1 MADLLQTSLTQLTSG
16 LARRE
21 ISPVELMRETLD
33 RVDAT
38 SETLNAFVA
47 LRERDVLMADARAAE
62 ERIAAGDARPL
73 EGVPLGVKDLEHAA
87 GLVTTEGS
95 LPFEAR
101 QHAAA
106 VAAANDAQATV
117 GFVRVVERQ
126 HQVGQTLHFRKGV
139 CPIRRILVPAKT

>member
-62 ERIAAGDARPL
+62 ERIAASQFRIAVRERGRPEL
-73 EGVPLGVKDLEHAA
+73 WPFVP
-87 GLVTTEGS
+87 
-95 LPFEAR
+95 
-101 QHAAA
+101 
-106 VAAANDAQATV
+106 
-117 GFVRVVERQ
+117 
-126 HQVGQTLHFRKGV
+126 
-139 CPIRRILVPAKT
+139 